1 MESNSSPNVLTTIP
15 TKTFHNRRYK
25 SQYLKSLFPAGF
37 QLQQVRK
44 ELVLDPIERD
54 LSSQILKSSNSLPRT
69 KPIKHSFI
77 SWTKGEDNDDY
88 EEYDPDEDPF
98 ADCAG
103 PTLQE
108 LNALRTVNPFPVSSI
123 APYIVDPACQ
133 VNRCR
138 LYPVNKRTRAPNRVS
153 SPYQSYVCHANLTI
167 NYTFRDISIKA
178 RSTTPLLCFPP

>member
-1 MESNSSPNVLTTIP
+1 MEVTGSPTILSTIP
-15 TKTFHNRRYK
+15 TKAFHNRRYK

-44 ELVLDPIERD
+44 ELVLDPVERE
-54 LSSQILKSSNSLPRT
+54 LSSQILKSSNTLSHIE
-69 KPIKHSFI
+69 PIKQSFV
-77 SWTKGEDNDDY
+77 SWTKGEDSDEY
-88 EEYDPDEDPF
+88 EEYDPDEDVF

-108 LNALRTVNPFPVSSI
+108 LNAMRKVNPFPVSSVT
-123 APYIVDPACQ
+123 PYTVDPACQ

-153 SPYQSYVCHANLTI
+153 L
-167 NYTFRDISIKA
+167 NYLQNNHRQPC
-178 RSTTPLLCFPP
+178 RSTYLR